1 MKPAVTTSTG
11 LQPADTAAESR
22 GGTYQNV
29 LDRRKRPIRGLCSRN
44 GRFYARLSITD
55 PATGRKAI
63 RRIALAAETV
73 AQATAEMGTLKTRR
87 EDQTLPALRRA
98 PKFNEYADRYLAYY
112 QTVQGAKRKRTIE
125 TETGHLKQWKAHLG
139 ETRLNQI
146 NRAMINDFIAKR
158 KAPTVGKDNQTRTI
172 SNRTINLALVCLRN
186 VLKKALEE
194 GWIKTLPTANMR
206 PLKYTAR
213 KRQLFTL
220 ADMEKI
226 CGQAL
231 EVSKN
236 GQEFADYLRL
246 MAYCGSRMTETLALK
261 WADVDWQQKQLTI
274 GADGQSKNHQA
285 RVVDFNPKLEAHLRE
300 MKERKAPDTVWLF
313 PSPQR
318 GNKDRPS
325 KSFRETLLMARK
337 AAGLEGFGFHDCR
350 HFFISMCVM
359 SGIDFMTIARW
370 VGHQD
375 GGILIGK
382 VYGHLSNEHA
392 QRQAQRINFDP
403 TVPN

>member
-1 MKPAVTTSTG
+1 MKPAETTSKG
-11 LQPADTAAESR
+11 LQPDGTAAESPSA
-22 GGTYQNV
+22 TYQKV
-29 LDRRKRPIRGLCSRN
+29 LDRRKRPIRGLCCRN
-44 GRFYARLSITD
+44 GRFYARLSIAD
-55 PATGRKAI
+55 PATGRRAV
-63 RRIALAAETV
+63 RRVPLQADTV
-73 AQATAEMGTLKTRR
+73 AQATAEMHALQTRR
-87 EDQTLPALRRA
+87 EDNSLPALRRA
-98 PKFNEYADRYLAYY
+98 PKFNEYVDQYLAYY
-112 QTVQGAKRKRTIE
+112 KTVKGAKRKRTIE
-125 TETGHLKQWKAHLG
+125 TETGHLNHWKAHLG

-158 KAPTVGKDNQTRTI
+158 KAPKEDEDGGVKTI
-172 SNRTINLALVCLRN
+172 SNRTINLAIVCLRN

-194 GWIKTLPTANMR
+194 GWIKTLPTENMR

-220 ADMEKI
+220 AN
-226 CGQAL
+226 L
-231 EVSKN
+231 EEVCQKAREESKN
-236 GQEFADYLRL
+236 GVEFTDYLRL

-274 GADGQSKNHQA
+274 GADGQSKNHKA
-285 RVVDFNPKLEAHLRE
+285 RVVDFNPKLEALLLE
-300 MKERKAPDTVWLF
+300 MKKRKAPDTVWLF

-318 GNKDRPS
+318 GNKDRAS
-325 KSFRETLLMARK
+325 KTFRETLLIARK
-337 AAGLEGFGFHDCR
+337 AAKLEGFGFHDCR

-392 QRQAQRINFDP
+392 QRQAQRINFGP
-403 TVPN
+403 